1 MKKFHQGVNAVFNF
15 IDDVEIYQVLR
26 KARSF
31 DPELDLIILTEN
43 GEVASLAS
51 AWFDEVLY
59 SEKNGRLR
67 GTGVLTLR
75 FGEWKLEHYAMSFL
89 IFNEN
94 WDEVIELTKRTR
106 VLKEGGQE

>member
-1 MKKFHQGVNAVFNF
+1 VERTIRFN
-15 IDDVEIYQVLR
+15 DRSDV
-26 KARSF
+26 
-31 DPELDLIILTEN
+31 
-43 GEVASLAS
+43 

-75 FGEWKLEHYAMSFL
+75 SGQWKLEHYAMSFL

-106 VLKEGGQE
+106 ALKEGSQE